1 MPVILIALAFLG
13 INIVMSVFGFVI
25 LYMPYVVGFFASLI
39 LCIEN
44 PTIQALIPG
53 HPWMSFVSVLALTEV
68 IIRQISCAFI
78 VFCCSVF
85 TGAVGA
91 MVFEGMHP
99 DSIAYC
105 VFVSVVYLILT
116 VLALAINM
124 RNLPEEEVYKTLP
137 IRIISGV
144 FYGLSVALIFGFL
157 AQGVWRPFFVSSG
170 NDTEQVEFFLNMVCV
185 VLAGAA
191 LLITVFFPSRNQACS
206 CSDIENS

>member
-1 MPVILIALAFLG
+1 M
-13 INIVMSVFGFVI
+13 
-25 LYMPYVVGFFASLI
+25 
-39 LCIEN
+39 
-44 PTIQALIPG
+44 
-53 HPWMSFVSVLALTEV
+53 
-68 IIRQISCAFI
+68 
-78 VFCCSVF
+78 
-85 TGAVGA
+85 

-105 VFVSVVYLILT
+105 VFVFVVYLILT

-170 NDTEQVEFFLNMVCV
+170 SDTERVEFFLNMVCV

-191 LLITVFFPSRNQACS
+191 FLITVFFPSRNQACS